1 LLYTNN
7 RGHIMRHS
15 NHFHSSQA
23 VPARRQFL
31 TQAAALGALGLLGSG
46 SARAASP
53 VTDYKALICVYL
65 FGGNDGNN
73 LIVPLDPT
81 HASQYN
87 TIRAPAG
94 LALSNAANTL
104 LPAHSTVL
112 QSVPGAS
119 GSPGTINQP
128 FAFHYGIPELDALY
142 AQGQMA
148 VVLNVGSLRQ
158 PLTKAQYL
166 AGTGIPAQLFSHSD
180 QTLQM
185 QAGSPAMA
193 GTGWG
198 GRLLDAL
205 GTGGHLDSV
214 SVGSNGLFVSG
225 NANHGNLLP
234 DTGQLDLAG
243 MNFYPQSEAD
253 TRRAALLQI
262 LNFDS
267 GNQIANAANRA
278 LANGIDLVADLKAA
292 NASGALRTAFPGTS
306 LGNQLKTVTQLIKMR
321 ASQGP
326 GRQVYFVSQGG
337 FDTHG
342 GQSYQQFAM
351 LSQVS
356 QALGAFQTALA
367 EINAAQQVTSF
378 TLSDFGRTLQPN
390 SSGTDHA
397 WGNHQ
402 LVFGAAV
409 KGGVYGQFP
418 DFVLGGKDDATG
430 RGAWIPQFSNQQFGA
445 TLGKWFGA
453 DAATLANSVFKN
465 ELGLFGVTD
474 LGFMG

>member
-1 LLYTNN
+1 
-7 RGHIMRHS
+7 MRL
-15 NHFHSSQA
+15 FHASSHA
-23 VPARRQFL
+23 NASRRAFL
-31 TQAAALGALGLLGSG
+31 GQAAALGALGLIGSG
-46 SARAASP
+46 SARAAGP

-73 LIVPLDPT
+73 LIVPLDAT
-81 HASQYN
+81 HDSQYSAL
-87 TIRAPAG
+87 RG
-94 LALSNAANTL
+94 RSRLALSASAKTL
-104 LPAHSTVL
+104 LPAHQAVL
-112 QSVPGAS
+112 QSLPA
-119 GSPGTINQP
+119 GTAPIDQP

-142 AQGQMA
+142 RQGQMA

-158 PLTKAQYL
+158 PLTRAQYL
-166 AGTGIPAQLFSHSD
+166 AGTGVPAQLFSHSD

-185 QAGSPAMA
+185 QAGSPVVG

-198 GRLLDAL
+198 GRLIDAL
-205 GTGGHLDSV
+205 GSTGHLDAV
-214 SVGSNGLFVSG
+214 SVGANGLFVSG
-225 NANHGNLLP
+225 HANHGNLLP
-234 DTGQLDLAG
+234 DSGQLDLLG
-243 MNFYPQSEAD
+243 MNFYPQKEAD

-262 LNFDS
+262 LNADR
-267 GNQIANAANRA
+267 GNLLANAANRA
-278 LANGIDLVADLKAA
+278 LANGIELVADLKAA
-292 NASGALRTAFPGTS
+292 NTNSVVSTAFPGTA
-306 LGNQLKTVTQLIKMR
+306 LGNQLKTVAQLIKMR

-342 GQSYQQFAM
+342 GQAYQQFAM

-356 QALGAFQTALA
+356 QALGAFQGAMQ

-402 LVFGAAV
+402 LVLGAAV

-418 DFVLGGKDDATG
+418 EFVLGGKDDATG

-453 DAATLANSVFKN
+453 DAAMLAGSVFKD
-465 ELGLFGVTD
+465 ELSAFGVTD
-474 LGFMG
+474 LGFMA